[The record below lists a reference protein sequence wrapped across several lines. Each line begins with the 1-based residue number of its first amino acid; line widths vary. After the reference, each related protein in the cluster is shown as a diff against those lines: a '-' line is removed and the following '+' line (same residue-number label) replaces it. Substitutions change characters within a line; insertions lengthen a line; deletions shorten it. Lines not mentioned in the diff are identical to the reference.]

1 MAAGEEV
8 EGEVQQSACSEL
20 QVPMGVEL
28 YKVLLESLPTGLRE
42 VVVLLP
48 ALLRV

>member
-1 MAAGEEV
+1 
-8 EGEVQQSACSEL
+8 
-20 QVPMGVEL
+20 MGVEL
-28 YKVLLESLPTGLRE
+28 YEVLLESLLTGLKE